1 MPSVREHGAQGGCS
15 SMATTRKQQKLDCNL
30 ILTQELFR
38 GTNTFQDNS
47 SFLSSSKC
55 SSFRWGIYSN
65 LQSMEKPSIPVY
77 TLNCHPLIAGEDN
90 YISFTKAKIFSTQ
103 TV

>member
-1 MPSVREHGAQGGCS
+1 MPSVRGHGAQGGRS
-15 SMATTRKQQKLDCNL
+15 SVATTSKQQKLDCNPD
-30 ILTQELFR
+30 THTGAFQKN
-38 GTNTFQDNS
+38 NTFQDNS
-47 SFLSSSKC
+47 SFLSNSKC

-65 LQSMEKPSIPVY
+65 LQSTEKTSKPVY